1 VGIPRIATGG
11 SSSQPVRVFQEP
23 CHPQCERQG
32 NLPHDV
38 AERKYRFKVDRC
50 QQALVCSTL
59 LHHGRE
65 CFFFDL
71 KRVLIRYPQ

>member
-1 VGIPRIATGG
+1 VSIPRIATGG
-11 SSSQPVRVFQEP
+11 SFSQPVRVFQEP
-23 CHPQCERQG
+23 YRPQCARQG
-32 NLPHDV
+32 NLPHGV
-38 AERKYRFKVDRC
+38 AERTYRFKVDRS

-59 LHHGRE
+59 LHHGGE